1 MLSDIQLVDRSP
13 AGQIL
18 KLLQQQGPL
27 SIKAIE
33 AALGVTATAVRQ
45 QLATLMTAEMV
56 TAETVREKGPNGP
69 APTQSRQGSSGP
81 KSGHTDD
88 PMSTPTP
95 RTGTVRLSRPRGRPH
110 AVYRLAE
117 KGQALFARGY
127 EELALA
133 LLEEVLQL
141 SDAGTVHQLLH
152 RISTRLS
159 RQYAA
164 GIHSTTVA
172 DRLHEL
178 SACLTAH
185 GVMSKVD
192 EAADAFVL
200 TEYSCP
206 YYGVAR
212 EHREVCGMEI
222 EAMELALGTPVILHQ
237 SQLDGHTGCQFQVKK

>member
-33 AALGVTATAVRQ
+33 AALGVTTTAVRQ
-45 QLATLMTAEMV
+45 QLTTLVTAEMV
-56 TAETVREKGPNGP
+56 TAETVREKGPSVP
-69 APTQSRQGSSGP
+69 APTQSRQ
-81 KSGHTDD
+81 
-88 PMSTPTP
+88 
-95 RTGTVRLSRPRGRPH
+95 RGRPH
-110 AVYRLAE
+110 AVYRLAK

-133 LLEEVLQL
+133 LLEEILEL
-141 SDAGTVHQLLH
+141 SDPGTIHQLLH
-152 RISTRLS
+152 RVSTRLGQ
-159 RQYAA
+159 QYAERIRSA
-164 GIHSTTVA
+164 AVA
-172 DRLHEL
+172 DRIHEL
-178 SACLTAH
+178 SALLTAH

-200 TEYSCP
+200 TEYNCP
-206 YYGVAR
+206 YYSLAR

-222 EAMELALGTPVILHQ
+222 EAMELALGSPVTLYQ

>member
-33 AALGVTATAVRQ
+33 AALGVTTTAVRQ
-45 QLATLMTAEMV
+45 QLMTLMTADMV
-56 TAETVREKGPNGP
+56 TAATVREK
-69 APTQSRQGSSGP
+69 
-81 KSGHTDD
+81 
-88 PMSTPTP
+88 
-95 RTGTVRLSRPRGRPH
+95 RGRPH

-141 SDAGTVHQLLH
+141 PDPETVRQLLH

-200 TEYSCP
+200 TEYTCP

>member
-27 SIKAIE
+27 SIKDIE

-45 QLATLMTAEMV
+45 QLTTLTTAEMV
-56 TAETVREKGPNGP
+56 TAETVREK
-69 APTQSRQGSSGP
+69 
-81 KSGHTDD
+81 
-88 PMSTPTP
+88 
-95 RTGTVRLSRPRGRPH
+95 RGRPH
-110 AVYRLAE
+110 AMYRLTE
-117 KGQALFARGY
+117 KGQALFAHGY

-141 SDAGTVHQLLH
+141 SDPVTVHQLLH
-152 RISTRLS
+152 RISTRLG
-159 RQYAA
+159 RQYAE
-164 GIHSTTVA
+164 GLHSAAVA

-178 SACLTAH
+178 SALLTAH

-200 TEYSCP
+200 TEYNCP
-206 YYGVAR
+206 YYGLAR

-222 EAMELALGTPVILHQ
+222 EAMDVALGAPITLFQ
-237 SQLDGHTGCQFQVKK
+237 STVDGTTGCEVQVKN

>member
-45 QLATLMTAEMV
+45 QLTTLMTAEMV
-56 TAETVREKGPNGP
+56 TAETVREK
-69 APTQSRQGSSGP
+69 
-81 KSGHTDD
+81 
-88 PMSTPTP
+88 
-95 RTGTVRLSRPRGRPH
+95 RGRPH

-117 KGQALFARGY
+117 KGQALFAHGY

-141 SDAGTVHQLLH
+141 SDPVTVHQLLH
-152 RISTRLS
+152 RISTRLG

-164 GIHSTTVA
+164 GIHSAAVV

-178 SACLTAH
+178 SALMTAH
-185 GVMSKVD
+185 GIMSKVD
-192 EAADAFVL
+192 EAPDAFVL
-200 TEYSCP
+200 TEYNCP
-206 YYGVAR
+206 YYGLAR

-222 EAMELALGTPVILHQ
+222 EAMELALGLPVVLHQ